1 MAVSGRHGRSPW
13 FDAAPVDAGGA
24 ANARIFGP
32 DPRGGKSDACSMARF
47 RTSVGRRSGASVLDW
62 RKVTGGREANRG
74 MGRWAGPKALGGFA
88 AVAVLVLAGL
98 DQLTGG
104 EPLSGADFLL
114 DVFDKALLI
123 GVVLVIVHLSRDMRG
138 LRAEQETIRGDLR
151 AAVAAGEA
159 WRELSR
165 THIEGL
171 SAAIARQF
179 DAWQLTAA
187 EAEIAGLML
196 KGMSLREIAAARRT
210 GDTTIR
216 QQAAGIYRKSGL
228 SGRAELSAYFLDS
241 LSPLPALRAAE

>member
-1 MAVSGRHGRSPW
+1 MLHGL
-13 FDAAPVDAGGA
+13 
-24 ANARIFGP
+24 
-32 DPRGGKSDACSMARF
+32 PR
-47 RTSVGRRSGASVLDW
+47 
-62 RKVTGGREANRG
+62 
-74 MGRWAGPKALGGFA
+74 RWLLGGFA
-88 AVAVLVLAGL
+88 VAAILLLAGL
-98 DQLTGG
+98 DQLTGD

-114 DVFDKALLI
+114 DVLDKGLLV
-123 GVVLVIVHLSRDMRG
+123 GTVLVIVMLSGEMRG

-151 AAVAAGEA
+151 AAIAAGEA

-179 DAWQLTAA
+179 DAWNLSAA

-210 GDTTIR
+210 SDTTIR
-216 QQAAGIYRKSGL
+216 QQAASIYRKSGL

-241 LSPLPALRAAE
+241 LSPIPAPRAAE